1 MCRHLAYLGPPVTLA
16 DLLVTPPHGLYR
28 QSWAPRRQ
36 RHGTVNAD
44 GFGVG
49 WWDPAVRPEPARY
62 RRSTPIWSDR
72 SFASLAGV
80 VRAGAVVAAVR
91 SATPPLPVEESGAA
105 PFTSGPWLFSL
116 NGAVAGWTD
125 GVGLALRRDLPDAVA
140 AGLEGASDG
149 EVLFAFALA
158 ELAGG
163 ADPGEALRATA
174 AAVDGRRNLL
184 LGDGRTIWA
193 TACGDTL
200 WVRPDPDGPAGPS
213 VRMASEPDDD
223 SAGWFQVPDGSL
235 VTATVTS
242 VEIGPL

>member
-1 MCRHLAYLGPPVTLA
+1 MCRHLAYVGPPLTLA
-16 DLLVTPPHGLYR
+16 DLLLAPRHGLYR
-28 QSWAPRRQ
+28 QSWAPRQQ

-49 WWDPAVRPEPARY
+49 WWDPGVRPEPARY

-116 NGAVAGWTD
+116 NGAVAGWD
-125 GVGLALRRDLPDAVA
+125 QGVGPALRRGLPDAIA
-140 AGLEGASDG
+140 AGLEGSSDG
-149 EVLFAFALA
+149 EGLFGFALA
-158 ELAGG
+158 QLAAG
-163 ADPGEALRATA
+163 AEPGAAMRAA
-174 AAVDGRRNLL
+174 VAAVDGRRNLL
-184 LGDGRTIWA
+184 LGDGSTIWA

-200 WVRPDPDGPAGPS
+200 WVRADPDGPGGPA
-213 VRMASEPDDD
+213 VWVASEPDDD
-223 SAGWFQVPDGSL
+223 SAGWAQVPEGSL
-235 VTATVTS
+235 VTATVAS
-242 VEIGPL
+242 IEIGPL